1 VSGVFIA
8 SLGHSGSTLLDLMLG
23 SHPRLVSLGEVHAT
37 IARAAEKQNVC
48 TCGKAADDCPVWG
61 PVLAAVRKRLAAD
74 VARRKRRARETF
86 ASNVTWP
93 GGTTSPR

>member
-37 IARAAEKQNVC
+37 IARAGEPQNPC
-48 TCGKAADDCPVWG
+48 TCGKPAEGC
-61 PVLAAVRKRLAAD
+61 AV
-74 VARRKRRARETF
+74 
-86 ASNVTWP
+86 
-93 GGTTSPR
+93 